1 MSQFSGMMG
10 QEPGAEDMLLGRLE
24 QTREVI
30 EKYVIEILMCFY
42 LLVMCGL
49 CGEGRMGEGGRACC
63 GK

>member
-30 EKYVIEILMCFY
+30 EKYVHGVIGFGVCMHIL
-42 LLVMCGL
+42 V
-49 CGEGRMGEGGRACC
+49 
-63 GK
+63 